1 VAFDDAFADGQSNA
15 GAGVLFAGMET
26 LEDMENTFEILGVDA
41 DAVVAHGKNPATRL
55 GLGADMDLGRLFAV
69 KLEGI
74 GNKILEQLHE
84 LGGIDGQRR
93 QRVAGYLRARSGN
106 AGLEVAQGIVQQSVK
121 GRGLE
126 GSTASADTS
135 EVQEVSDKAFHAGGA
150 IGSTG
155 NEFEGLGVDLSR
167 EAALEEF
174 DVAAHGTERFLEVV
188 GSDVGEL
195 FEVEI

>member
-1 VAFDDAFADGQSNA
+1 VAFDDAFADGQPNA
-15 GAGVLFAGMET
+15 CAGVLLAGMET
-26 LEDMENTFEILGVDA
+26 LEDVKYAFEVLGVDA
-41 DAVVAHGKNPATRL
+41 NPVVADRKNPATWL
-55 GLGADMDLGRLFAV
+55 GLDTDMDLGRLFAM

-74 GNKILEQLHE
+74 GYKILEQLHE

-93 QRVAGYLRARSGN
+93 QRVMGYVRTGSGN
-106 AGLEVAQGIVQQSVK
+106 YGLEIAQGIIQQGVQ

-135 EVQEVSDKAFHAGGA
+135 EIKEVGDKTFHAGGA

-155 NEFEGLGVDLSR
+155 DKFKSLGVDFSW

-174 DVAAHGTERFLEVV
+174 DVATHGAEGLLQVV
-188 GSDVGEL
+188 RSHVGKL

>member
-26 LEDMENTFEILGVDA
+26 LKNVEYALEILGVDA
-41 DAVVAHGKNPATRL
+41 NTVVAHGKNPTTRL

-69 KLEGI
+69 KLKGI
-74 GNKILEQLHE
+74 GNQILEQLHE
-84 LGGIDGQRR
+84 LGGINGQRR
-93 QRVAGYLRARSGN
+93 QRVAGYLCAGSGN
-106 AGLEVAQGIVQQSVK
+106 AGLKVAEGIVQQSVQW
-121 GRGLE
+121 GGLE

-135 EVQEVSDKAFHAGGA
+135 EVQEVSDKAFHAGRA

-155 NEFEGLGVDLSR
+155 NKLEGLGVDLSW

-174 DVAAHGTERFLEVV
+174 DVAAHGTERFLKVV